1 MSRRAFLA
9 GLVGLTFT
17 AGCSRQIDLEARFD
31 KRVEQSWTKD
41 TRWVDAVAH
50 LSSGGLFIDTE
61 ESDGQL
67 LDTPHVLPLLQR
79 LAQEFSLE
87 WQAVTQDVNPK
98 QALVVVARLN
108 ADSLIREKIERAIVR
123 EQQGFPGMILY
134 QWGHRWLSINFLN
147 QEQADLIKQGMK

>member
-1 MSRRAFLA
+1 MLRRAFIA

-17 AGCSRQIDLEARFD
+17 AGCSRQIDQEARFD
-31 KRVEQSWTKD
+31 TRVEQSWTKD
-41 TRWVDAVAH
+41 TRWVDAVGH
-50 LSSGGLFIDTE
+50 LSSGGLFIDSG

-67 LDTPHVLPLLQR
+67 LDAPHVLPLLQR

-87 WQAVTQDVNPK
+87 WQAITEDINPK
-98 QALVVVARLN
+98 QALVVVARLP
-108 ADSLIREKIERAIVR
+108 ADSLVREKIERAIVR

-147 QEQADLIKQGMK
+147 QEQSDLIRKGMK